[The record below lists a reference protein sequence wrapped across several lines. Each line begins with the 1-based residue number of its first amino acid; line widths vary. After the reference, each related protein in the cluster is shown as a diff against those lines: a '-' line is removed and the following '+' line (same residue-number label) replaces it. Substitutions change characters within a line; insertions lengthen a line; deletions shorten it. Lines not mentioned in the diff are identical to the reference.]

1 MASRDQPVRIPLR
14 RLTETTWGPARRREP
29 ITIGVPLP
37 RGLTASPVDF
47 RLETAS
53 GVIGVQ
59 ARPLDRWPDGSLRW
73 VLLDF
78 PAAAGP
84 GGTEAI
90 DHTLVVGPHADVRG
104 DTALRVATAAGRVAV
119 ATGPATFVFEIGG
132 AFPLSSVDVGGA
144 SPVDTATSGF
154 RVGLQERRVDF
165 RVAAVAVHET
175 GPFRAEIEMEGAG
188 VPTGAGEPLAVS
200 ARVELFAGSTTARV
214 SLTVQNPRRARHSG
228 GYWELGDAGSVLV
241 ESAALVLSLTTPIRG
256 VRCAPEFGA
265 PLDAAAMPFEIYQE
279 SSGGERWNA
288 SVHRNRDGR
297 VPLRFRGYRLRS
309 GASTR
314 SGDRASPVVV
324 VETARGAMAVT
335 APGFWENYPSAI
347 AVQGTEIACG
357 FFPAQAPDRYELQG
371 GEQKTRVFAIAFGD
385 EAVSSPP
392 LVWCHDP
399 LRLYPSP
406 AWCCETGAVPF
417 LAPPVDE
424 TTRSYAALAA
434 LALDPAVGFTRKRE
448 QADEFGWRHF
458 GDLPAD
464 HESAF
469 QPPDQPFV
477 SHYNNQY
484 DAVAGLGLHFLLS
497 GDVRWWRVM
506 HDLAHHVIDI
516 DIYHTR
522 EDKSAYNGG
531 LFWHTDHYI
540 DAGTSTHRTYP
551 RQGKASGGP
560 AAAHNYNTGLML
572 HYFMTGERA
581 SREAAIGLGQW
592 VIDMDDGRL
601 TLLRWLT
608 RGATGVASFSADDY
622 GPGRGAGNSIVAC
635 LVAYRLSQRLAF
647 KAKSEELIRRSIHP
661 EDDCTARGLSH
672 PESRWSY
679 LVFLQA
685 LGTFLHEKA
694 EWGERDEMF
703 AYAQRSLLHY
713 AAWMARHEYPYLDRP
728 ELLEYPTETWAAQDM
743 RKAEV
748 FLWAALHAEPA
759 ERSVFLERA
768 TFFSEGSLRTLQRL
782 PGRHYTRPL
791 VLLLSNGVRQAWFV
805 RQPALP
811 DPPRAPQPPVWPP
824 PTLFMPQKVRAL
836 GRAKRLAAG
845 VVATVIL
852 LIGWLLWR

>member
-1 MASRDQPVRIPLR
+1 MARRDQPVRIPLR
-14 RLTETTWGPARRREP
+14 RLTDITWGPTRRREP
-29 ITIGVPLP
+29 ITMGVPLP
-37 RGLTASPVDF
+37 RGLTASPADF
-47 RLETAS
+47 RLETAR
-53 GVIGVQ
+53 GAIGVQ
-59 ARPLDRWPDGSLRW
+59 VRPLDRWPDGSLRW

-78 PAAAGP
+78 PAGS

-90 DHTLVVGPHADVRG
+90 DHTLVVGPHDGVSG
-104 DTALRVATAAGRVAV
+104 DAALRVATVAGQINVT
-119 ATGPATFVFEIGG
+119 TGAATFAFAIGG
-132 AFPLSSVDVGGA
+132 AFPFSSVDVGGA
-144 SPVDTATSGF
+144 APFDAGTSGF
-154 RVGLQERRVDF
+154 RVGLPGRRVDF
-165 RVAAVAVHET
+165 RVAAVTVHET
-175 GPFRAEIEMEGAG
+175 GPFRAEIEVVGARS
-188 VPTGAGEPLAVS
+188 PTSAGEPLAVS
-200 ARVELFAGSTTARV
+200 ARVELFAGSATARV
-214 SLTVQNPRRARHSG
+214 SLTVQNPRRARHPG
-228 GYWELGDAGSVLV
+228 GYWELGDAGSVLL
-241 ESAALVLSLTTPIRG
+241 ESAALVFDLTAPIRG
-256 VRCAPEFGA
+256 VRCAPELGA
-265 PLDAAAMPFEIYQE
+265 PFDDAAMPFEIYQE
-279 SSGGERWNA
+279 SSGGEQWNA
-288 SVHRNRDGR
+288 NVHRNRDGR

-324 VETARGAMAVT
+324 AETSRGVMAIA

-347 AVQGTEIACG
+347 AVQGTSVECG

-371 GEQKTRVFAIAFGD
+371 GEQKTRVFVVAFGD
-385 EAVSSPP
+385 EAVSSAP

-417 LAPPVDE
+417 LSPPVDE
-424 TTRSYAALAA
+424 TTRPYGDLVALG
-434 LALDPAVGFTRKRE
+434 LDSAVGFLSKRE
-448 QADEFGWRHF
+448 RADEFGWRHF

-469 QPPDQPFV
+469 QPQDQPFV

-484 DAVAGLGLHFLLS
+484 DAVAGFGLHFLLS
-497 GDVRWWRVM
+497 GDVRWWRLM

-551 RQGKASGGP
+551 RHGKSSGGP

-592 VIDMDDGRL
+592 VLDMDDGRL
-601 TLLRWLT
+601 TVFRWLA

-622 GPGRGAGNSIVAC
+622 GPGRGAGNSVVAC
-635 LVAYRLSQRLAF
+635 LVAYRLSQRLPF
-647 KAKSEELIRRSIHP
+647 KAKCEELIRRSIHP

-679 LVFLQA
+679 VVFLQA
-685 LGTFLHEKA
+685 LGTYLHDKA
-694 EWGERDEMF
+694 EWGEWDEMF
-703 AYAQRSLLHY
+703 AYVQASLLHY

-728 ELLEYPTETWAAQDM
+728 ELLEFPTETWAAQDM
-743 RKAEV
+743 RKTEV
-748 FLWAALHAEPA
+748 FLWAALHAAPA
-759 ERSVFLERA
+759 ERTVFLERA
-768 TFFSEGSLRTLQRL
+768 MFFFLGSQRTLQRL

-791 VLLLSNGVRQAWFV
+791 VVLLSNGVRQAWFV

-811 DPPRAPQPPVWPP
+811 DPQRPPRPRLWQPPTPF
-824 PTLFMPQKVRAL
+824 TPQKVMAV
-836 GRAKRLAAG
+836 GRAKRLAGG
-845 VVATVIL
+845 VVAAGIL
-852 LIGWLLWR
+852 LVGWLLSR